1 MKSTKKPYYM
11 NYQKDNNYKI
21 HCNDII
27 DAMSFNI
34 SKNKLLIKSDIFPEN
49 YQLADLMNP
58 SAEGTN
64 ALAINEQKVHY
75 LNMP

>member
-1 MKSTKKPYYM
+1 MK
-11 NYQKDNNYKI
+11 YQKDNNYKI

-34 SKNKLLIKSDIFPEN
+34 SKNKLLIQSDIFPEN

-58 SAEGTN
+58 SPEGPN
-64 ALAINEQKVHY
+64 ALAINEKKVHY

>member
-11 NYQKDNNYKI
+11 KYQKDNNYKI

-58 SAEGTN
+58 SAEGPN
-64 ALAINEQKVHY
+64 ALAINEKKVHY

>member
-1 MKSTKKPYYM
+1 MK
-11 NYQKDNNYKI
+11 YQKDNNYKI

-58 SAEGTN
+58 SAEGPN
-64 ALAINEQKVHY
+64 ALAINE
-75 LNMP
+75 

>member
-1 MKSTKKPYYM
+1 MK
-11 NYQKDNNYKI
+11 YQKDNNYKI

-58 SAEGTN
+58 SPEGPN
-64 ALAINEQKVHY
+64 ALAINEKKVHY